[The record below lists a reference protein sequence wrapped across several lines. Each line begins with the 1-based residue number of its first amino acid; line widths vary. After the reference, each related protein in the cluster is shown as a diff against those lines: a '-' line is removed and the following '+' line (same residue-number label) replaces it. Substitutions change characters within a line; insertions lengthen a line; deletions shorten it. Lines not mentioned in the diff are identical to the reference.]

1 MSALFETFGIDWHLL
16 FAQGVNFAILAVAL
30 TWLLYKPVLRMVRE
44 RQAVI
49 EKGVADAMSASRAL
63 ESAEGEAK
71 RKTDAAEIEASG
83 IVDRARQAAHDEKA
97 RITKE
102 AEERAAKIASD
113 ADLRAKET
121 AAKAL
126 RESEQEIARLA
137 VLAAGKALAKD

>member
-16 FAQGVNFAILAVAL
+16 FAQGVNFLILAVAL
-30 TWLLYKPVLRMVRE
+30 TWLLYKPVLRMVSE

-49 EKGVADAMSASRAL
+49 EKGVKDAEDAAVTLRDADASAKA
-63 ESAEGEAK
+63 
-71 RKTDAAEIEASG
+71 KTDAAQMEAG
-83 IVDRARQAAHDEKA
+83 AIVDRARQSASDEKA

-113 ADLRAKET
+113 ADMRAKET

-126 RESEQEIARLA
+126 RDSEQEIARLA
-137 VLAAGKALAKD
+137 VLAAGKALAEK